1 MQALPGVA
9 PLNPNSKSGLNPTS
23 SGLVPKAADAIP
35 ESVLAKP
42 VIGEARRFDGPAA
55 PAGWV
60 FAKGQDVSIA
70 DNPRLFSVLG
80 HRAGDRSTTTFTMP
94 NPGFGFIVAV
104 AGTIPTSPQML
115 ASAARHLNSAQ
126 YSLGPN
132 AVPAAPRALS
142 PKQQARQEQRLA
154 AAREAQEMLRS
165 APRAA
170 PGRSSPMPPELQARI
185 ERAQANAR
193 SLALN
198 ALSAA
203 NRARAEALVASV
215 LGGGTTVYRASIEM
229 SRALS
234 SGEASA
240 LLGVHDRTEL
250 ALRPGWSGMDHPEA
264 QTEAARYLM
273 SVAFEPDQARRL
285 ATMS

>member
-9 PLNPNSKSGLNPTS
+9 PLNPSSPSGLNPTS
-23 SGLVPKAADAIP
+23 SGLVPKTADAIP

-42 VIGEARRFDGPAA
+42 VIGEARRFDGAAA

-60 FAKGQDVSIA
+60 FAKGQDLSIA
-70 DNPRLFSVLG
+70 ENPRLFSVLG

-104 AGTIPTSPQML
+104 AGTFPTSPQML
-115 ASAARHLNSAQ
+115 ASAARHLSSAQ

-132 AVPAAPRALS
+132 AVARLVRALS
-142 PKQQARQEQRLA
+142 PKEQARQEQRLA
-154 AAREAQEMLRS
+154 AVRRAQELIRS
-165 APRAA
+165 VPRAA
-170 PGRSSPMPPELQARI
+170 PGRSSPTPPELQARI
-185 ERAQANAR
+185 ERAQADAR

-198 ALSAA
+198 ALGAA
-203 NRARAEALVASV
+203 NRARIEALVASV
-215 LGGGTTVYRASIEM
+215 LGGRTTVYRASLEM
-229 SRALS
+229 SGALN

-240 LLGVHDRTEL
+240 LLAVHDRTEL
-250 ALRPGWSGMDHPEA
+250 ALRPGWGGMDHSEP

-273 SVAFEPDQARRL
+273 SVAFDPDQARRL